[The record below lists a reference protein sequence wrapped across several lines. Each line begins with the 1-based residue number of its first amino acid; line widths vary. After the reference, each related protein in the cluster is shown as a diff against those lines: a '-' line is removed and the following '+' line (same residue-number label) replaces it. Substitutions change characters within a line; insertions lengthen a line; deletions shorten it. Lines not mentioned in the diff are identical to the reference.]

1 MKVKKY
7 NKKDMRLAFWL
18 IIPALVAITITAFI
32 PLIQTIYDSFFSWSL
47 RPGFQREFLGLE
59 NYINMFQDAR
69 FLNSLWNTIYFTVL
83 SVLLEFLIGLGV
95 ALLMNAK
102 FKGRGFMRAAML
114 IPWAVPTVISSQMWR
129 WMYNDNYG
137 VISNLFYNLGILE
150 EGTPILADPSLA
162 MNAIVSVDIWKTTP
176 FVALLLLAGLQTI
189 PSQLYEAA
197 RIDGASKW
205 RQFTSITL
213 PILKPTIAV
222 TLIFRTLDALRVFD
236 IVYIMTPGNQDTET
250 LSVYNR
256 SLLMD
261 NIFSPRGLFG
271 YGSALSVIIFL
282 LIGVF
287 TIIYIKSMNLK
298 ID

>member
-1 MKVKKY
+1 
-7 NKKDMRLAFWL
+7 MRLAFWL
-18 IIPALVAITITAFI
+18 IIPAFVAISITAFI

-59 NYINMFQDAR
+59 NYIKMFQDAR

-162 MNAIVSVDIWKTTP
+162 MNAIVSVDVWKTTP

-287 TIIYIKSMNLK
+287 TLIYIKSMKLK

>member
-1 MKVKKY
+1 MNLKKY

-18 IIPALVAITITAFI
+18 IIPAFIAIAMTAFI
-32 PLIQTIYDSFFSWSL
+32 PLVQTFYDSFFKWSL
-47 RPGFQREFLGLE
+47 RPGFEREFLGLK
-59 NYINMFQDAR
+59 NYIDLFQDAR
-69 FLNSLWNTIYFTVL
+69 FLNSLWNTIYFTVA

-137 VISNLFYNLGILE
+137 VISNLLYNLGILE
-150 EGTPILADPSLA
+150 EGTPILSDPSLA
-162 MNAIVSVDIWKTTP
+162 MNAIVSVDVWKTTP

-236 IVYIMTPGNQDTET
+236 IVYIMTPGDQDTET

-261 NIFSPRGLFG
+261 KIFTPRGLFG
-271 YGSALSVIIFL
+271 YGSALSVVIFL
-282 LIGVF
+282 IIGVF
-287 TIIYIKSMNLK
+287 TLIYIKSMNLK

>member
-1 MKVKKY
+1 MNLKKY

-18 IIPALVAITITAFI
+18 ILPAFIAIAMTAFI
-32 PLIQTIYDSFFSWSL
+32 PLVQTFYDSFFKWSL
-47 RPGFQREFLGLE
+47 RPGFEREFLGLK
-59 NYINMFQDAR
+59 NYIDLFQDAR
-69 FLNSLWNTIYFTVL
+69 FLNSLWNTIYFTVA

-137 VISNLFYNLGILE
+137 VISNLLYNLGILE
-150 EGTPILADPSLA
+150 TGTPILAQPNLA
-162 MNAIVSVDIWKTTP
+162 MNAIISVDVWKTTP

-236 IVYIMTPGNQDTET
+236 IVYIMTPGVQDTET

-271 YGSALSVIIFL
+271 YGSALSVVIFL

-287 TIIYIKSMNLK
+287 TLIYIKSMKLK

>member
-18 IIPALVAITITAFI
+18 IIPTIFAISITAFI

-47 RPGFQREFLGLE
+47 RPGFEREFLGLE
-59 NYINMFQDAR
+59 NYINLFQDAR
-69 FLNSLWNTIYFTVL
+69 FLSSLWNTIYFTVL

-102 FKGRGFMRAAML
+102 FRGRGFMRAAML

-137 VISNLFYNLGILE
+137 VISNLLYSLGILE

-162 MNAIVSVDIWKTTP
+162 MNAIVSVDVWKTTP

-213 PILKPTIAV
+213 PILQPTIAV

-236 IVYIMTPGNQDTET
+236 IVYIMTPGSQDTET

-287 TIIYIKSMNLK
+287 TLIYIKSMNLK
-298 ID
+298 LD

>member
-1 MKVKKY
+1 MNLKKY

-18 IIPALVAITITAFI
+18 IIPAFIAIAMTAFI
-32 PLIQTIYDSFFSWSL
+32 PLVQTFYDSFFKWSL
-47 RPGFQREFLGLE
+47 RPGFEREFLGLK
-59 NYINMFQDAR
+59 NYIDLFQDAR
-69 FLNSLWNTIYFTVL
+69 FLNSLWNTIYFTVA

-137 VISNLFYNLGILE
+137 VISNLLYNLGILE
-150 EGTPILADPSLA
+150 EGTPILSDPSLA
-162 MNAIVSVDIWKTTP
+162 MNAIVSVDVWKTTP

-236 IVYIMTPGNQDTET
+236 IVYIMTPGVQDTET

-271 YGSALSVIIFL
+271 YGSALSVVIFL
-282 LIGVF
+282 IIGVF
-287 TIIYIKSMNLK
+287 TLIYIKSMNLK

>member
-7 NKKDMRLAFWL
+7 SKKDMRLAFWL
-18 IIPALVAITITAFI
+18 IIPAFVAISITAFI

-47 RPGFQREFLGLE
+47 RPGFQREFIGLE
-59 NYINMFQDAR
+59 NYIKMFQDAR

-162 MNAIVSVDIWKTTP
+162 MNAIVSVDVWKTTP

-236 IVYIMTPGNQDTET
+236 IVYIMTPGVQDTET

-287 TIIYIKSMNLK
+287 TLIYIKSMKLK

>member
-7 NKKDMRLAFWL
+7 SKKDMRLAFWL
-18 IIPALVAITITAFI
+18 IIPAFVAISITAFI

-59 NYINMFQDAR
+59 NYIKMFQDAR

-162 MNAIVSVDIWKTTP
+162 MNAIVSVDVWKTTP

-287 TIIYIKSMNLK
+287 TLIYIKSMKLK

>member
-137 VISNLFYNLGILE
+137 VISNLLYNLGILE

-162 MNAIVSVDIWKTTP
+162 MNAIVSVDVWKTTP

-189 PSQLYEAA
+189 PTQLYEAA
-197 RIDGASKW
+197 RIDGANKW
-205 RQFTSITL
+205 KQFTNITL

-282 LIGVF
+282 LIGIF

>member
-18 IIPALVAITITAFI
+18 IIPAFIAIAITAFI
-32 PLIQTIYDSFFSWSL
+32 PLVQTFYDSFFSWSL
-47 RPGFQREFLGLE
+47 RPGFQREFIGLD
-59 NYINMFQDAR
+59 NYINLFQDAR
-69 FLNSLWNTIYFTVL
+69 FLNSLWNTIYFTVF

-137 VISNLFYNLGILE
+137 VISNLFYHLGILK
-150 EGTPILADPSLA
+150 EGTPILSDPSLA
-162 MNAIVSVDIWKTTP
+162 MNAIISVDVWKTTP

-205 RQFTSITL
+205 KQFTSITL

-236 IVYIMTPGNQDTET
+236 IVFIMTPGNQDTET

-271 YGSALSVIIFL
+271 YGSALSVLIFL

-287 TIIYIKSMNLK
+287 TLIYIKSMNLK

>member
-18 IIPALVAITITAFI
+18 IIPTIFAISITAFI

-47 RPGFQREFLGLE
+47 RPGFEREFLGLE
-59 NYINMFQDAR
+59 NYINLFQDAR
-69 FLNSLWNTIYFTVL
+69 FLSSLWNTIYFTVL

-102 FKGRGFMRAAML
+102 FRGRGFMRAAML

-137 VISNLFYNLGILE
+137 VISNLLYSLGILE
-150 EGTPILADPSLA
+150 EGTPILAEPTLA
-162 MNAIVSVDIWKTTP
+162 MNAIVSVDVWKTTP

-213 PILKPTIAV
+213 PILQPTIAV

-287 TIIYIKSMNLK
+287 TLIYIKSMNLK
-298 ID
+298 LD

>member
-7 NKKDMRLAFWL
+7 SKKDIRLAFWL
-18 IIPALVAITITAFI
+18 IIPAFAAISITAFI

-47 RPGFQREFLGLE
+47 RPGFDREFIGLE
-59 NYINMFQDAR
+59 NYIKMIQDAR

-129 WMYNDNYG
+129 WMYNDRYG
-137 VISNLFYNLGILE
+137 VISNLFYNLGIIE

-162 MNAIVSVDIWKTTP
+162 MNAIVSVDVWKTTP

-236 IVYIMTPGNQDTET
+236 IVYIMTPGTRNTET

-287 TIIYIKSMNLK
+287 TLIYIKSMKLK

>member
-1 MKVKKY
+1 
-7 NKKDMRLAFWL
+7 
-18 IIPALVAITITAFI
+18 
-32 PLIQTIYDSFFSWSL
+32 
-47 RPGFQREFLGLE
+47 
-59 NYINMFQDAR
+59 
-69 FLNSLWNTIYFTVL
+69 
-83 SVLLEFLIGLGV
+83 
-95 ALLMNAK
+95 
-102 FKGRGFMRAAML
+102 
-114 IPWAVPTVISSQMWR
+114 
-129 WMYNDNYG
+129 
-137 VISNLFYNLGILE
+137 LGILE

>member
-1 MKVKKY
+1 MNLKKY

-18 IIPALVAITITAFI
+18 IIPAFIAIAMTAFI
-32 PLIQTIYDSFFSWSL
+32 PLVQTFYDSFFKWSL
-47 RPGFQREFLGLE
+47 RPGFEREFLGLK
-59 NYINMFQDAR
+59 NYIDLFQDAR
-69 FLNSLWNTIYFTVL
+69 FLNSLWNTIYFTVA

-137 VISNLFYNLGILE
+137 VISNLLYNLGILE
-150 EGTPILADPSLA
+150 EGTPILSDPSLA
-162 MNAIVSVDIWKTTP
+162 MNAIVSVDVWKTTP

-236 IVYIMTPGNQDTET
+236 IVYIMTPGVQDTET

-287 TIIYIKSMNLK
+287 TLIYIKSMNLK

>member
-7 NKKDMRLAFWL
+7 SKNDMRLAFWL
-18 IIPALVAITITAFI
+18 IIPAFVAISITAFI

-59 NYINMFQDAR
+59 NYIKMFQDAR

-137 VISNLFYNLGILE
+137 VISNLFYNLG
-150 EGTPILADPSLA
+150 
-162 MNAIVSVDIWKTTP
+162 KQH
-176 FVALLLLAGLQTI
+176 LL
-189 PSQLYEAA
+189 
-197 RIDGASKW
+197 
-205 RQFTSITL
+205 
-213 PILKPTIAV
+213 
-222 TLIFRTLDALRVFD
+222 
-236 IVYIMTPGNQDTET
+236 
-250 LSVYNR
+250 
-256 SLLMD
+256 
-261 NIFSPRGLFG
+261 
-271 YGSALSVIIFL
+271 
-282 LIGVF
+282 
-287 TIIYIKSMNLK
+287 
-298 ID
+298 

>member
-1 MKVKKY
+1 
-7 NKKDMRLAFWL
+7 
-18 IIPALVAITITAFI
+18 
-32 PLIQTIYDSFFSWSL
+32 
-47 RPGFQREFLGLE
+47 
-59 NYINMFQDAR
+59 
-69 FLNSLWNTIYFTVL
+69 
-83 SVLLEFLIGLGV
+83 
-95 ALLMNAK
+95 
-102 FKGRGFMRAAML
+102 
-114 IPWAVPTVISSQMWR
+114 
-129 WMYNDNYG
+129 
-137 VISNLFYNLGILE
+137 
-150 EGTPILADPSLA
+150 
-162 MNAIVSVDIWKTTP
+162 
-176 FVALLLLAGLQTI
+176 LQTI

-287 TIIYIKSMNLK
+287 TLIYIKSMKLK

>member
-1 MKVKKY
+1 
-7 NKKDMRLAFWL
+7 
-18 IIPALVAITITAFI
+18 
-32 PLIQTIYDSFFSWSL
+32 
-47 RPGFQREFLGLE
+47 
-59 NYINMFQDAR
+59 MFQDAR

-222 TLIFRTLDALRVFD
+222 TLID
-236 IVYIMTPGNQDTET
+236 G
-250 LSVYNR
+250 
-256 SLLMD
+256 
-261 NIFSPRGLFG
+261 
-271 YGSALSVIIFL
+271 
-282 LIGVF
+282 
-287 TIIYIKSMNLK
+287 
-298 ID
+298 

>member
-7 NKKDMRLAFWL
+7 SKNDMRLAFWL
-18 IIPALVAITITAFI
+18 IIPAFVAISITAFI

-59 NYINMFQDAR
+59 NYIKMFQDAR

-162 MNAIVSVDIWKTTP
+162 MNAIVSVDVWKTTP

-287 TIIYIKSMNLK
+287 TLIYIKSMKLK

>member
-1 MKVKKY
+1 
-7 NKKDMRLAFWL
+7 
-18 IIPALVAITITAFI
+18 
-32 PLIQTIYDSFFSWSL
+32 
-47 RPGFQREFLGLE
+47 
-59 NYINMFQDAR
+59 
-69 FLNSLWNTIYFTVL
+69 
-83 SVLLEFLIGLGV
+83 LGV

-137 VISNLFYNLGILE
+137 VISNLLYSLGILE

-162 MNAIVSVDIWKTTP
+162 MNAIVSVDVWKTTP

-213 PILKPTIAV
+213 PILQPTIAV

-236 IVYIMTPGNQDTET
+236 IVYIMTPGSQDTET

-287 TIIYIKSMNLK
+287 TLIYIKSMNLK
-298 ID
+298 LD